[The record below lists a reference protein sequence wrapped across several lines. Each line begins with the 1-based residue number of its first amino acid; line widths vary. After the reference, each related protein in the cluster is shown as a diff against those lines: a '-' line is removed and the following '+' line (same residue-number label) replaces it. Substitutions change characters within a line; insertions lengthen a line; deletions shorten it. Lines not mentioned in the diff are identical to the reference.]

1 MLKKIHLEN
10 FKCFKKVTVEPNLIT
25 VFIGP
30 NGSGKSSVLQ
40 ALVLLKQTV
49 QYFEGENR
57 LHTDGPLLNLG
68 QFQDIVFGKIPN
80 VDVVIQYGG
89 TLPLSNV
96 SILDVPTQEI
106 VYGYKARFTSRYG
119 LGDLSYHEL
128 GVQAGHF
135 KEHYHVSAGG
145 EKRLEPYDP
154 NKGWQIGLATS
165 SRIGQPITV
174 GGGSVG
180 EDQSQYEK
188 ARNSLESIL
197 YSPRNAIRDY
207 FFFTPANRDIALPE
221 YPVANKTSDD
231 LLSATHL
238 ARRRLIHEL
247 EEEWIRLN
255 LETEAGRIRD
265 FIPEALLDTTG
276 LALATVLD
284 MSTPSIKA
292 KVQQWSKE
300 ITQTEVRPQLGP
312 GPKEAILSR
321 NFNVINEGFGSNTLV
336 YLLTQLAIAP
346 QNSTIAMEEPEI
358 HLHPKAQAQLAD
370 VLVKEATEED
380 KQLIVTTH
388 SEHILFS
395 LLTAVAEGRL
405 KPNQLAIYSFEK
417 KKGIA
422 NAKPLKVN
430 KDGTVEGGLAGFFE
444 AELEGFQ
451 RYLSAL
457 SKDK

>member
-1 MLKKIHLEN
+1 MLGKIHLEN
-10 FKCFKKVTVEPNLIT
+10 FKCFKKVTVEPGLIT

-30 NGSGKSSVLQ
+30 NGSGKSSILQ

-145 EKRLEPYDP
+145 EKRLEPYDL
-154 NKGWQIGLATS
+154 NKGWQIGLSTS

-174 GGGSVG
+174 GGGSG
-180 EDQSQYEK
+180 GGDQSQFEK

-207 FFFTPANRDIALPE
+207 FFLTPANRDIALPE
-221 YPVANKTSDD
+221 YPVAKKTSDD
-231 LLSATHL
+231 LLSAAHL
-238 ARRRLIHEL
+238 ARRRLIHDL

-255 LETEAGRIRD
+255 LETGAGRVRD

-276 LALATVLD
+276 LAVASVLE
-284 MSTPSIKA
+284 MSPPQIKA
-292 KVQQWSKE
+292 KVLGWSKR
-300 ITQTEVRPQLGP
+300 ITDTEVRPQLLEGP
-312 GPKEAILSR
+312 RESILSR
-321 NFNVINEGFGSNTLV
+321 DFNIVNEGFGSNPLV

-346 QNSTIAMEEPEI
+346 RDSTIGIEEPEI
-358 HLHPKAQAQLAD
+358 HLHPKAQAELAN
-370 VLVKEATEED
+370 VLVEEAISQD
-380 KQLIVTTH
+380 KQLILTTH

-395 LLTAVAEGRL
+395 LLTAVVEGNL
-405 KPNQLAIYSFEK
+405 KPDQLTIYSFEK
-417 KKGIA
+417 KKGVA

-430 KDGTVEGGLAGFFE
+430 KDGTVEGGLKGFFE
-444 AELEGFQ
+444 AEVDQF
-451 RYLSAL
+451 RRFLSAQ
-457 SKDK
+457 SK